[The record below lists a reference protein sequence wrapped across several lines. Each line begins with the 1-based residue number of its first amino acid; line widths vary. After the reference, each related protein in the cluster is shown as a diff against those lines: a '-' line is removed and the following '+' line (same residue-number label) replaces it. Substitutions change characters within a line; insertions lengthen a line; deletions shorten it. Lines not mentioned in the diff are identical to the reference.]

1 MVPLRRISATRA
13 ACILSFVAAFATL
26 PATTSAGAVPHPVDA
41 DRYAAFD
48 GAIDECKAT
57 MLADPVKAERLAR
70 AAAAVATAWPAG
82 AKREIALA
90 TTQWLE
96 GEGAYRT
103 NRVTLAEPLIVAALH
118 TAERVAPGSKLNADL
133 LLSRARIAVAQGRPQ
148 IGLGDLQKA
157 YTLFARLGDRRSEAK
172 ALQSIGSIYQDAQDF
187 NRVLYYYQ
195 LAREVYPSDPTLGL
209 SASNNMANAYAQ
221 TGRLDAAMREYR
233 RALEIA
239 RELKSPLLT
248 ARILDNIAD
257 LQIIDRQFDMA
268 RATVAEGLVLSREPQ
283 ALAQRPTL
291 LGTLARL
298 DIAEGHFAAA
308 VQAIEAAFASVDD
321 ASTNQAYRPVH
332 LTAYQA
338 YKASGD
344 FAHALEHLEAFR
356 ALDDAGRTLAT
367 STSSAL
373 MAARFDFANQKASI
387 ARLRTAQLQADVV
400 LAQLE
405 ARQRTMLLAGL
416 LVLVAGASLF
426 LVVYLK
432 SLRRSRNEIIAANL
446 QLAQSNT
453 ELAEALLAK
462 SQFLATTSHEIR
474 TPLNGILGM
483 TQVMLA
489 DRTVTGELRT
499 RIGLVHSAGRSM
511 RTLVDDILDFA
522 KMDSGALAIESA
534 PVDLATVLPDLVSL
548 WRVEAVDKGISLELE
563 LDDTLVPVMTDIVRL
578 RQVIFNL
585 LSNAVKFTTEGSVQ
599 VSAAR
604 VVADGAEQ
612 LVFAFHDTGVGIPA
626 AAFETI
632 FEPFR
637 QLDTSTT
644 RRFGGTGL
652 GLAISRHLARALG
665 GDITVDSVL
674 GASST
679 FSLRLPYV
687 RAETAAA
694 SAAAPDTDRAGRTR
708 ARLLIVGSNPI
719 GRSML
724 RTRLDPHFDR
734 CTACDV
740 DEAAER
746 VREGAPDLLLIDAD
760 GLEDDHLIAL
770 LDQLARVDLAVAVLG
785 PAAMTVPASVLR
797 AHGAADVIVKPVS
810 VDRLVEALGALSPLE
825 AALLIDDDIN
835 N

>member
-1 MVPLRRISATRA
+1 
-13 ACILSFVAAFATL
+13 
-26 PATTSAGAVPHPVDA
+26 
-41 DRYAAFD
+41 
-48 GAIDECKAT
+48 
-57 MLADPVKAERLAR
+57 
-70 AAAAVATAWPAG
+70 
-82 AKREIALA
+82 
-90 TTQWLE
+90 
-96 GEGAYRT
+96 
-103 NRVTLAEPLIVAALH
+103 
-118 TAERVAPGSKLNADL
+118 
-133 LLSRARIAVAQGRPQ
+133 
-148 IGLGDLQKA
+148 
-157 YTLFARLGDRRSEAK
+157 
-172 ALQSIGSIYQDAQDF
+172 
-187 NRVLYYYQ
+187 
-195 LAREVYPSDPTLGL
+195 
-209 SASNNMANAYAQ
+209 
-221 TGRLDAAMREYR
+221 
-233 RALEIA
+233 
-239 RELKSPLLT
+239 
-248 ARILDNIAD
+248 
-257 LQIIDRQFDMA
+257 
-268 RATVAEGLVLSREPQ
+268 
-283 ALAQRPTL
+283 
-291 LGTLARL
+291 
-298 DIAEGHFAAA
+298 
-308 VQAIEAAFASVDD
+308 
-321 ASTNQAYRPVH
+321 
-332 LTAYQA
+332 
-338 YKASGD
+338 
-344 FAHALEHLEAFR
+344 
-356 ALDDAGRTLAT
+356 
-367 STSSAL
+367 
-373 MAARFDFANQKASI
+373 
-387 ARLRTAQLQADVV
+387 
-400 LAQLE
+400 
-405 ARQRTMLLAGL
+405 
-416 LVLVAGASLF
+416 
-426 LVVYLK
+426 
-432 SLRRSRNEIIAANL
+432 
-446 QLAQSNT
+446 
-453 ELAEALLAK
+453 
-462 SQFLATTSHEIR
+462 
-474 TPLNGILGM
+474 
-483 TQVMLA
+483 
-489 DRTVTGELRT
+489 
-499 RIGLVHSAGRSM
+499 M

-674 GASST
+674 GAGST

-694 SAAAPDTDRAGRTR
+694 SAAAPDTDRADRTR